1 MRCPHI
7 LIEHVAGMCFC
18 GCVWCLCDC
27 WWYLLFINLS
37 VSECCVMEMH
47 KMHVFGCVEVYS
59 VFECLTGRFEAYR
72 ECVRMECVVVLIF
85 VAWVSQCVPGS
96 TSCYS
101 LCV

>member
-1 MRCPHI
+1 MDVFGVC
-7 LIEHVAGMCFC
+7 VAAGGTCCSLMCEC
-18 GCVWCLCDC
+18 
-27 WWYLLFINLS
+27 
-37 VSECCVMEMH
+37 ECCVME
-47 KMHVFGCVEVYS
+47 MHVFGCVEVYS